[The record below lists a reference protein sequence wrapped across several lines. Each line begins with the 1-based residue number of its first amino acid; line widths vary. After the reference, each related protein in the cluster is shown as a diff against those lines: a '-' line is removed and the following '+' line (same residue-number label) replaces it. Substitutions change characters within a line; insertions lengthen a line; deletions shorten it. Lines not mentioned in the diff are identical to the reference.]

1 MLRAAAVQICPVDG
15 DADATLDKAEQW
27 LVDAGE
33 RGVGLAVLPEG
44 YLPGFA
50 LIREAKASGDPG
62 RLAEVFA
69 AFDTVP
75 GVATDRVGRIARRY
89 GMVIAFGMLARAEQG
104 ERPTNVS
111 VLIDE
116 NGEVRNVHR
125 KIHLTPTIEAPDF
138 TAGTSLAVADTGAGC
153 VGNMICA
160 DFSLP
165 ETTRILAIKGAR
177 VICGSLAGFYVDG
190 PDAEQVVLHLFKH
203 SHTTPTRAIDNSVY
217 LVLANMVGRSGDLG
231 FFGKSRIINPEGRIL
246 AEGGEGVDCEELV
259 IADIDPSIDRGDMPF
274 RLIDRRRPDLYED
287 ILLPNPNVGAIEWQG

>member
-15 DADATLDKAEQW
+15 DADATLAKAEQW

-33 RGVGLAVLPEG
+33 QGVELAVLPEG

-50 LIREAKASGDPG
+50 LIREAKESGDPE
-62 RLAEVFA
+62 RLAEVFD

-75 GVATDRVGRIARRY
+75 GVATDRVGQIARRY
-89 GMVIAFGMLARAEQG
+89 GMVVAFGMLARAEEG

-116 NGEVRNVHR
+116 NGDIANVHR

-138 TAGTSLAVADTGAGC
+138 TPGNSLAVTDTAAGC
-153 VGNMICA
+153 IGNMICA

-190 PDAEQVVLHLFKH
+190 PDAERVVLHLFLH
-203 SHTTPTRAIDNSVY
+203 SHTSPTRAIDTSVY
-217 LVLANMVGRSGDLG
+217 PVLANMAGRRGDLG

-259 IADIDPSIDRGDMPF
+259 IADIDPDIDRGDMPF
-274 RLIDRRRPDLYED
+274 RLIDRRRPDLYDD

>member
-15 DADATLDKAEQW
+15 DAGATLAKAEQW
-27 LVDAGE
+27 LATAGE
-33 RGVGLAVLPEG
+33 QGVGLAVLPEG

-50 LIREAKASGDPG
+50 EIREAKAAGDPR

-75 GVATDRVGRIARRY
+75 GVATERVGRLARRY
-89 GMVIAFGMLARAEQG
+89 GMVVAFGMLARAEAG

-116 NGEVRNVHR
+116 NGDIANVHR

-138 TAGTSLAVADTGAGC
+138 TPGASLAVADTAAGC

-190 PDAEQVVLHLFKH
+190 PGAEQVVLHLFEH
-203 SHTTPTRAIDNSVY
+203 SHTSPTRALDNSVY

-246 AEGGEGVDCEELV
+246 AEGGEGTDCEELV
-259 IADIDPSIDRGDMPF
+259 IADIDPGIDRGDMPF
-274 RLIDRRRPDLYED
+274 RLIDRRRPDLYAD
-287 ILLPNPNVGAIEWQG
+287 ILLPNPDVGAVEWQG

>member
-1 MLRAAAVQICPVDG
+1 
-15 DADATLDKAEQW
+15 
-27 LVDAGE
+27 
-33 RGVGLAVLPEG
+33 
-44 YLPGFA
+44 
-50 LIREAKASGDPG
+50 
-62 RLAEVFA
+62 
-69 AFDTVP
+69 
-75 GVATDRVGRIARRY
+75 
-89 GMVIAFGMLARAEQG
+89 MVVAFGMLARATEG

-116 NGEVRNVHR
+116 NGGSATSTARSTSPPHR
-125 KIHLTPTIEAPDF
+125 GPDF
-138 TAGTSLAVADTGAGC
+138 TPGTTLALPTPPPAAWEHDLT
-153 VGNMICA
+153 

-190 PDAEQVVLHLFKH
+190 PGAEQVVLHLFKH

-287 ILLPNPNVGAIEWQG
+287 ILRPNPNVGAIEWQG

>member
-15 DADATLDKAEQW
+15 DAGATLDKAEQW
-27 LVDAGE
+27 LARAGE
-33 RGVGLAVLPEG
+33 GGVKLAVLPEG

-50 LIREAKASGDPG
+50 TIREAKESGDPQ

-75 GVATDRVGRIARRY
+75 GAATGRVGDIARRF
-89 GMVIAFGMLARAEQG
+89 GMVVAFGMLARAAEG

-116 NGEVRNVHR
+116 NGGIANVHR

-138 TAGTSLAVADTGAGC
+138 TPGNSLAVADTAAGC

-177 VICGSLAGFYVDG
+177 VICGSLAGFYVPG
-190 PDAEQVVLHLFKH
+190 PDAEQVVLHLFEH
-203 SHTTPTRAIDNSVY
+203 SHTSPTRAIDNSVY
-217 LVLANMVGRSGDLG
+217 LVLANMVGRSGDLE

-246 AEGGEGVDCEELV
+246 AEGGEGADCEELV

-287 ILLPNPNVGAIEWQG
+287 ILLPNPNLGAVEWQG

>member
-1 MLRAAAVQICPVDG
+1 MLRAAAVQIGPVDF
-15 DADATLDKAEQW
+15 DAEATVAKAEQW

-50 LIREAKASGDPG
+50 AIREAKASGEPQQ
-62 RLAEVFA
+62 LAEVLG

-75 GVATDRVGRIARRY
+75 GAATARVGEIARRY
-89 GMVIAFGMLARAEQG
+89 KMVVAFGMLARADEG
-104 ERPTNVS
+104 EKPTNVS

-116 NGEVRNVHR
+116 NGDIANVHR

-138 TAGTSLAVADTGAGC
+138 TPGTSLAVAETAAGC
-153 VGNMICA
+153 IGNMICA

-177 VICGSLAGFYVDG
+177 VICGSLAGFYVPG
-190 PDAEQVVLHLFKH
+190 PDAEQVVRHLFLH
-203 SHTTPTRAIDNSVY
+203 SHTSPTRAIDNSVY
-217 LVLANMVGRSGDLG
+217 LVLSNMVGRSGDLE
-231 FFGKSRIINPEGRIL
+231 FFGKSRIISPDGKIL
-246 AEGGEGVDCEELV
+246 AEGGEGAGCEELV
-259 IADIDPSIDRGDMPF
+259 VADIDTDVDRGDMPF

>member
-1 MLRAAAVQICPVDG
+1 MA
-15 DADATLDKAEQW
+15 KAEQW

-50 LIREAKASGDPG
+50 AIREAKASGEPQQ
-62 RLAEVFA
+62 LAEVLG

-75 GVATDRVGRIARRY
+75 GAATARVGEIARRY
-89 GMVIAFGMLARAEQG
+89 KMVVAFGMLARADEG
-104 ERPTNVS
+104 EKPTNVS

-116 NGEVRNVHR
+116 NGDIANVHR

-138 TAGTSLAVADTGAGC
+138 TPGTSLAVAETAAGC
-153 VGNMICA
+153 IGNMICA

-177 VICGSLAGFYVDG
+177 VICGSLAGFYVPG
-190 PDAEQVVLHLFKH
+190 PDAEQVVRHLFLH
-203 SHTTPTRAIDNSVY
+203 SHTSPTRAIDNSVY
-217 LVLANMVGRSGDLG
+217 LVLANMVGRSGDLE
-231 FFGKSRIINPEGRIL
+231 FFGKSRIISPDGKIL
-246 AEGGEGVDCEELV
+246 AEGDEGAGCEELV
-259 IADIDPSIDRGDMPF
+259 VADIDTDVDRGDMPF

>member
-15 DADATLDKAEQW
+15 DAEATLAKAEQW
-27 LVDAGE
+27 LADAGE
-33 RGVGLAVLPEG
+33 QGVKLAVLPEG

-50 LIREAKASGDPG
+50 LIREAKESGDPQ
-62 RLAEVFA
+62 RLAEVFD

-75 GVATDRVGRIARRY
+75 GVATDRIGKIARRY
-89 GMVIAFGMLARAEQG
+89 EMVVAFGMLARAEEG

-116 NGEVRNVHR
+116 NGEIANIHR

-138 TAGTSLAVADTGAGC
+138 TPGNSLAVADTAAGC
-153 VGNMICA
+153 IGNMICA

-190 PDAEQVVLHLFKH
+190 PDAEQVVLPPL
-203 SHTTPTRAIDNSVY
+203 RALPHV
-217 LVLANMVGRSGDLG
+217 A
-231 FFGKSRIINPEGRIL
+231 
-246 AEGGEGVDCEELV
+246 
-259 IADIDPSIDRGDMPF
+259 DPSHRQF
-274 RLIDRRRPDLYED
+274 RLPRAGEHGRTQRGPGLLREEPDHQPGGAHPGRGRRGSRL
-287 ILLPNPNVGAIEWQG
+287 

>member
-15 DADATLDKAEQW
+15 DAGATVAKAEQW
-27 LVDAGE
+27 LARAGE
-33 RGVGLAVLPEG
+33 QGVGLAVLPEG

-50 LIREAKASGDPG
+50 EIREAKAAGDPQ

-75 GVATDRVGRIARRY
+75 GVATERVGRLARRF
-89 GMVIAFGMLARAEQG
+89 GMVVAFGMLARAEAG

-116 NGEVRNVHR
+116 NGDIANVHR

-138 TAGTSLAVADTGAGC
+138 TAGASLAVADTAAGC

-190 PDAEQVVLHLFKH
+190 PGAEQVVLHLFEH
-203 SHTTPTRAIDNSVY
+203 SHTSPTRALDNSVY

-259 IADIDPSIDRGDMPF
+259 IADIDPGIDRGDMPF
-274 RLIDRRRPDLYED
+274 RLIDRRRPDLYAD
-287 ILLPNPNVGAIEWQG
+287 ILLPNPDVGAVEWQG